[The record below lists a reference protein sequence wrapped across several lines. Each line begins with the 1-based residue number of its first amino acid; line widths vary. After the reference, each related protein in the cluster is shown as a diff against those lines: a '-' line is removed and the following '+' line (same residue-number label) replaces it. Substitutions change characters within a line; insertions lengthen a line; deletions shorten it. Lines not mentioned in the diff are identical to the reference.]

1 MEKSSTSVLEVLR
14 EDCSGTQLRGCIVSP
29 SPASLPFLFGWF
41 GFVGVGL
48 LLFFGE
54 FLPASSNLSGLVR
67 DFPT

>member
-41 GFVGVGL
+41 GFVCQCGSFVVFWGV
-48 LLFFGE
+48 F
-54 FLPASSNLSGLVR
+54 AC
-67 DFPT
+67 